1 MQRTLQKKDIQE
13 NKNFVMSEMKKPIL
27 YFLAFLLPFL
37 FMALIYAMFE
47 VWPFGDRTAL
57 VMDLNGQYAD
67 FFAYWHK
74 VLTGKANIF
83 YSFSKEMGGS
93 VFGLVSYYLSSP
105 FFLLAAL
112 FPNSIMPEAI
122 ALITMLKIGA
132 CGLTCAI
139 FLSNI
144 FKKTDIS
151 VVLFSIAYAMST
163 YMMHYQMCIMWLD
176 GVIWL
181 PIILLGTEHIIENK
195 SGRLFL
201 ISYTMSLFSNYYT
214 AYINT
219 VFVIL
224 YFFSRYFILISVFDK
239 KDFLNKIFKM
249 LCIGLCGVLL
259 SMVVLFPTF
268 LDILNGKMAAGSYVP
283 EGFLNVGI
291 TGIAR
296 RLFIGQYDTIT
307 NSGVPNIFCGM
318 IVGIMTVVFFF
329 NSKISARKRYITG
342 AVFLVL
348 FISFFVKGIDMA
360 WHIFQ
365 YPSWYPYR
373 YAYVFCL
380 FAVMTAANGFYE
392 MQNNPQ
398 KKLPRGFEIYLI
410 LLVLV
415 CFFTQNLIT
424 NKPLAILS
432 IILTAIY
439 IMAFVIFVRG
449 KKQVKN
455 VVCVVLLLLTCSELA
470 VNGLATIRGLNNEH
484 EYKSRSEYKS
494 YVYAISAGVDAVK
507 NQDDGLYRMEK
518 TFGRTDNDAMT
529 FGYNG
534 MTHYSSTYNNNIVQF
549 NRNMGMLQESVL
561 IRYVGSTI
569 VTDSLLGVKYLLSE
583 EKVADDY
590 EEIDS
595 VKGIQIYKNPYA
607 LPLGFATKASA
618 LATLPYEASYLKNQD
633 LFAESI
639 LGKSYVT
646 IIDDV
651 TMNDYKSF
659 SFNASKSGTYYLSL
673 GDKYNGDIVV
683 YKDGETIINPYAK
696 ATQKIFCLGE
706 FSPGDSVAV
715 ELPQI
720 YELRGVEIA
729 CIDTES
735 FYNDCVEKKKSSALN
750 VEKHSDTAIS
760 GRVNVKEGEIL
771 FTTIPYDK
779 GWTAYADG
787 KKCEV
792 LSAQN
797 TFLAIRVPQGEHEIE
812 LYYKV
817 PGFVAA
823 LCISLVTLVGICIY
837 AILKKRR
844 QIKDTE

>member
-1 MQRTLQKKDIQE
+1 MKNTLRKTGIQKNE
-13 NKNFVMSEMKKPIL
+13 NPIMSELKKPII
-27 YFLAFLLPFL
+27 YFLAFFIPLLS
-37 FMALIYAMFE
+37 MALIYALFE
-47 VWPFGDRTAL
+47 VWPFGDKTAL

-74 VLTGKANIF
+74 VLNGEASIF

-93 VFGLVSYYLSSP
+93 VFGLVSYYLTSP
-105 FFLLAAL
+105 FFLLAAI
-112 FPNSIMPEAI
+112 FPNSVMPEGI
-122 ALITMLKIGA
+122 ALITMLKIGT

-163 YMMHYQMCIMWLD
+163 YLMHYQMCIMWMD
-176 GVIWL
+176 GAIWL

-201 ISYTMSLFSNYYT
+201 IAYTMSLFSNYYT

-219 VFVIL
+219 IFVIL
-224 YFFSRYFILISVFDK
+224 YFFSRYFILVSAFDK
-239 KDFLNKIFKM
+239 KDFLKKILKM
-249 LCIGLCGVLL
+249 LCLGFIGVLL

-268 LDILNGKMAAGSYVP
+268 LDILNGKMAAGAYVP
-283 EGFLNVGI
+283 EGFLNIGI
-291 TGIAR
+291 TGILR

-318 IVGIMTVVFFF
+318 IVGLMSVAFFF
-329 NSKISARKRYITG
+329 NSRISVRKRCITG

-348 FISFFVKGIDMA
+348 LISFFVKEIDMA

-392 MQNNPQ
+392 MSSGSL
-398 KKLPRGFEIYLI
+398 KKLPIAFDIYLV

-415 CFFTQNLIT
+415 YFFGRNIIT
-424 NKPLAILS
+424 NKTLALLS
-432 IILTAIY
+432 IILTIVY
-439 IMAFVIFVRG
+439 IAAFVIFARG

-455 VVCVVLLLLTCSELA
+455 IACVLLILITCSEL
-470 VNGLATIRGLNNEH
+470 VTNGLVTLHGLNNEH
-484 EYKSRSEYKS
+484 KYKSRSEYKAH
-494 YVYAISAGVDAVK
+494 VNTISTSVDTVK
-507 NQDDGLYRMEK
+507 KQDDGLYRMEK
-518 TFGRTDNDAMT
+518 TFTRTDNDAMT

-569 VTDSLLGVKYLLSE
+569 VTDSLLGVKYVLCD
-583 EKVADDY
+583 EKAADDY
-590 EEIDS
+590 EEIES
-595 VKGIQIYKNPYA
+595 AEGVQIFKNPYA
-607 LPLGFATKASA
+607 LPLGFAVNASV
-618 LATLPYEASYLKNQD
+618 LETLPYEASYFKNQD

-639 LGKSYVT
+639 LGKSYFT
-646 IIDDV
+646 KIDDV
-651 TMNDYKSF
+651 TIKDFQSLEF
-659 SFNASKSGTYYLSL
+659 IASKSGTYYISL
-673 GDKYNGDIVV
+673 ASKYNGDIIVSN
-683 YKDGETIINPYAK
+683 DGETIINPYAK
-696 ATQKIFCLGE
+696 STQKVFCLGN
-706 FSPGDSVAV
+706 FSQGDSISV

-720 YELRGVEIA
+720 YELRGAEIA

-735 FYNDCVEKKKSSALN
+735 FYNDCLEKKKTSGLN
-750 VEKHSDTAIS
+750 VEKHSDTYIS

-787 KKCEV
+787 KKCET

-812 LYYKV
+812 LYYRV
-817 PGFVAA
+817 PGFVAS
-823 LCISLVTLVGICIY
+823 LCISVATLIGICIY
-837 AILKKRR
+837 AMLKKRR
-844 QIKDTE
+844 QTKDTQ